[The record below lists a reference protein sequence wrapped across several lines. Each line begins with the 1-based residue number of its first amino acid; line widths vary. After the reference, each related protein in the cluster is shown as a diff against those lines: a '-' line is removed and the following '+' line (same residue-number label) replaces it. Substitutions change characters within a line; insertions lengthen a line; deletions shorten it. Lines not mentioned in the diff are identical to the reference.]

1 MDFDPRS
8 AQPGCAGYTRWTSG
22 LTLRKGVTLKRLE
35 TALPGVCLIQ
45 PEVLLDSRGFFLE
58 SYHQAKLAALGI
70 TDHFVQDN
78 HSRSTRGTLRGL
90 HYQLNR
96 PQAKLCR
103 VVEGEV
109 LDVAVDI
116 RLGSPHFGMW
126 ISAVLSAKN
135 HTQIYVPT
143 GFAHGFLVLSESAQ
157 FLYKCSDFYDP
168 ANEHGI
174 VWNDPDINIAWGIAD
189 PMLSEK
195 DRHFMP
201 LAEIPRQFL
210 PQYQ

>member
-1 MDFDPRS
+1 
-8 AQPGCAGYTRWTSG
+8 
-22 LTLRKGVTLKRLE
+22 
-35 TALPGVCLIQ
+35 
-45 PEVLLDSRGFFLE
+45 
-58 SYHQAKLAALGI
+58 
-70 TDHFVQDN
+70 
-78 HSRSTRGTLRGL
+78 
-90 HYQLNR
+90 
-96 PQAKLCR
+96 
-103 VVEGEV
+103 
-109 LDVAVDI
+109 
-116 RLGSPHFGMW
+116 MW

-135 HTQIYVPT
+135 HSQIYVPT

-157 FLYKCSDFYDP
+157 FLYKCSNSYDP

-195 DRHFMP
+195 DQNFMR

>member
-1 MDFDPRS
+1 M
-8 AQPGCAGYTRWTSG
+8 
-22 LTLRKGVTLKRLE
+22 KRLE

-45 PEVLLDSRGFFLE
+45 PEVLLDARGFFLE

-78 HSRSTRGTLRGL
+78 HSRSTR
-90 HYQLNR
+90 
-96 PQAKLCR
+96 CR

-135 HTQIYVPT
+135 HSQIYVPT

-195 DRHFMP
+195 DQNFMR